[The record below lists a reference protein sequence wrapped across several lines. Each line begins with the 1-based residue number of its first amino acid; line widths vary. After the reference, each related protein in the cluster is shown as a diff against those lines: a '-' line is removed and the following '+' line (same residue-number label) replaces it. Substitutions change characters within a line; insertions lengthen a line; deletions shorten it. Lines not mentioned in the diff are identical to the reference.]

1 MQKQSLHSFGR
12 TLMILPFLYISYS
25 FVVSRPVSGT
35 LRDFQTPFSS
45 KGKFVGAAQTFLK
58 EETVMKSYQL
68 AVECVWG
75 RDDRQLLQ
83 LR

>member
-12 TLMILPFLYISYS
+12 TLMILSFLYISYS

-45 KGKFVGAAQTFLK
+45 KGKFVGTAQTN
-58 EETVMKSYQL
+58 SQ
-68 AVECVWG
+68 G
-75 RDDRQLLQ
+75 RKCSIYKLQ
-83 LR
+83 LNVFGEG